1 MSVRVSVHLHLCGQ
15 TVLSV
20 MLLDKYGSD
29 YCVSARAARGR
40 DPTVKKNK
48 TGQLH
53 FFCVQFLCH
62 RGSALYRKYASTH
75 AVVMG
80 LYPVSFIHGTLT

>member
-1 MSVRVSVHLHLCGQ
+1 MEVT
-15 TVLSV
+15 TVF
-20 MLLDKYGSD
+20 LLEQPEGET
-29 YCVSARAARGR
+29 
-40 DPTVKKNK
+40 PLLKKNK

-62 RGSALYRKYASTH
+62 RGNALYRKYASTH

-80 LYPVSFIHGTLT
+80 LYPASFIH